1 MALILPLTFLG
12 VISYSG
18 STRSKTQ
25 LLQRQRRIILY
36 GEMLQNWDACVQI
49 PVLFKKYELIT
60 DIKVLQQWWSIAGNT
75 KITAWVQKK
84 PWTANHEQI
93 ILWHYLNNVI
103 PEWKTIATAFWPS
116 SYTDQCKRKC
126 FSKCLCVKFHFPL
139 VTQIKMPVNNSIK
152 YTSREMF

>member
-36 GEMLQNWDACVQI
+36 GEMLQNWAACVQI

-60 DIKVLQQWWSIAGNT
+60 DIKVLQQ
-75 KITAWVQKK
+75 
-84 PWTANHEQI
+84 
-93 ILWHYLNNVI
+93 
-103 PEWKTIATAFWPS
+103 
-116 SYTDQCKRKC
+116 
-126 FSKCLCVKFHFPL
+126 
-139 VTQIKMPVNNSIK
+139 
-152 YTSREMF
+152 